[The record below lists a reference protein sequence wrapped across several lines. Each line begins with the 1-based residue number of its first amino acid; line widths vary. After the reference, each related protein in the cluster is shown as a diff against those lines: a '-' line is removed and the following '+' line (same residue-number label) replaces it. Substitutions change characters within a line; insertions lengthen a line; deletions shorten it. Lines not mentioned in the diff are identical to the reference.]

1 MDRDTPP
8 GFSIHALW
16 IAFLRPTA
24 IMGAERQ
31 LRVQAGQSGPRG
43 PPPEPVLLSGEQ
55 RPRTWCIVFPACVGT
70 HLPHQTRLKAFG
82 CGALPA
88 VASPSECLH
97 EFWNLPMAQTTV
109 CHSWAG
115 SGRLTWLP
123 RPVPCCTIP
132 GRHPHR
138 GSTLQGPACRQPA
151 GKHHSQ
157 AAPGTSR
164 RKEPPSKRQAEV
176 GPRQPAPSVP
186 KAGLSAAVSH

>member
-8 GFSIHALW
+8 GFPIHVLW
-16 IAFLRPTA
+16 VAFLRPTA

-43 PPPEPVLLSGEQ
+43 PPRARAPGAKTAYLVHFLSCLCGNTPPPPDPAEGFWLRGSAGRGVPV
-55 RPRTWCIVFPACVGT
+55 RVPA
-70 HLPHQTRLKAFG
+70 R
-82 CGALPA
+82 
-88 VASPSECLH
+88 S

-115 SGRLTWLP
+115 SGPPTWLP
-123 RPVPCCTIP
+123 LPVPYCTIP
-132 GRHPHR
+132 GRHPHI
-138 GSTLQGPACRQPA
+138 GSTHQGPACRQPA

-164 RKEPPSKRQAEV
+164 RKEPPSRRHAEV

-186 KAGLSAAVSH
+186 KAGLSAAMSR